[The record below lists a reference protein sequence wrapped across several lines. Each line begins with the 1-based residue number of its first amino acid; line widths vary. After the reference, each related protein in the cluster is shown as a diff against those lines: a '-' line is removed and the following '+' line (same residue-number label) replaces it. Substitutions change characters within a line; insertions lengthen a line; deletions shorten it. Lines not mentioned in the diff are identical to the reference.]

1 MHKPTTTP
9 ATVASAPNVEPV
21 RSYLLDLQDR
31 ICRALEKA
39 DGSARFSTAE
49 LEGERGGL
57 ARPRVASGGP
67 LLEKA
72 AVSFS
77 HSAGQHLPELAEA
90 RRPELRSAV
99 FDAVSTSVI
108 VHPRNPYVPVVHLNL
123 RLFLALPH
131 GRPPRWWFGG
141 GLDLTPCYGFE
152 EDAVHWHRCART
164 ACEDFG
170 DDRYE
175 RCKRACDE
183 YFRLPHRHETRGVG
197 GLFFDDL
204 SEPDFDACF
213 AFVQSVGDGFL
224 SAYLP
229 IVERRRNTAYGDRE
243 RSFQL
248 FRRGRYVEFNLLYD
262 RGTRFGL
269 EAGHRA
275 ESVLASLPPLACW
288 PYDWRPEPG
297 SAEERLRE
305 FLVPRD
311 WLETSDHWT

>member
-1 MHKPTTTP
+1 
-9 ATVASAPNVEPV
+9 
-21 RSYLLDLQDR
+21 
-31 ICRALEKA
+31 
-39 DGSARFSTAE
+39 
-49 LEGERGGL
+49 
-57 ARPRVASGGP
+57 
-67 LLEKA
+67 
-72 AVSFS
+72 
-77 HSAGQHLPELAEA
+77 
-90 RRPELRSAV
+90 
-99 FDAVSTSVI
+99 
-108 VHPRNPYVPVVHLNL
+108 
-123 RLFLALPH
+123 
-131 GRPPRWWFGG
+131 
-141 GLDLTPCYGFE
+141 
-152 EDAVHWHRCART
+152 RT

-224 SAYLP
+224 PAYLP
-229 IVERRRNTAYGDRE
+229 IVERRRSTAYGDRE

-248 FRRGRYVEFNLLYD
+248 YRRGRYVEFNLLHD

-275 ESVLASLPPLACW
+275 DSVLASLPPLAAW

-297 SAEERLRE
+297 SEEERLRE

-311 WLETSDHWT
+311 WLGTSDHWT